1 METIPFLALLLIL
14 VAAAAPGLYAM
25 RKRMSGGGGQLELW
39 RVMHRRGLSITDAA
53 GQPHSLALG
62 IRRCTLCPS
71 VEACN
76 DWLASGAREGL
87 EHFCPNAEY
96 LHKLERP

>member
-1 METIPFLALLLIL
+1 MEILPFLALLLIL
-14 VAAAAPGLYAM
+14 VAAAAPGLYAI

-53 GQPHSLALG
+53 EQPRSLALAV
-62 IRRCTLCPS
+62 RRCTLCPS
-71 VEACN
+71 TEAC
-76 DWLASGAREGL
+76 DEWLASGARDGQED
-87 EHFCPNAEY
+87 FCPNAEY